1 MHMADALLSPVTGLT
16 MWAASGALL
25 GWSSLALRKKTDE
38 SHVPLMGVLGAF
50 VFAAQ
55 MVNFG
60 IPGTGSSGHL
70 GGGLLLA
77 ILLGPQAGFL
87 VVASVLTVQALCFG
101 DGGLLALGAN
111 VFNIGALPCFVA
123 YGLVWR
129 PLAGAAPSRRRL
141 AVAAMLASVVALQAG
156 ALGVVV
162 ATAVSGISALPIGP
176 FLAVMLPIHAV
187 IGIVEGLATA
197 ALLLFLSQARP
208 ELLAASGTTGPFNRH
223 RLMPLVTGFAAA
235 ALLTGGLLSRFASAA
250 PDGLEWSLA
259 QAATAP
265 RTVPAPQDN
274 KDTQDGLIGAVLTL
288 ALVGGVG
295 LGLRWRRRS
304 AR

>member
-25 GWSSLALRKKTDE
+25 GWSSRGLRKRSDE
-38 SHVPLMGVLGAF
+38 AHVPLMGVLGAF

-77 ILLGPQAGFL
+77 ILLGPQAGFM
-87 VVASVLTVQALCFG
+87 VVASVLTVQSLCFG

-129 PLAGAAPSRRRL
+129 PLTAAAPSRRRV
-141 AVAAMLASVVALQAG
+141 AVAAVLAAVVALQGG
-156 ALGVVV
+156 ALGVVIE
-162 ATAVSGISALPIGP
+162 TAASGISALPSGP

-187 IGIVEGLATA
+187 IGVVEGLATA
-197 ALLLFLSQARP
+197 ALVLFLSQARP
-208 ELLAASGTTGPFNRH
+208 ELLAASVMEGRRGRS
-223 RLMPLVTGFAAA
+223 RPLPMVMGFAAA
-235 ALLTGGLLSRFASAA
+235 ALLTGGLLSRFASAE

-259 QAATAP
+259 RAATAP
-265 RTVPAPQDN
+265 LAGPAAQGASE
-274 KDTQDGLIGAVLTL
+274 TRDGLVGAALTL

-295 LGLRWRRRS
+295 LGLRWRRRG